1 MNNFG
6 KVLGVAAVLGG
17 GWWLWK
23 QMSET
28 KEAHVAPS
36 QDQFVARNW
45 GTIERVSTERNILAG
60 QAVGQ
65 TMNYNGMGA
74 NPPFGLQSSNGIGQV
89 MDLNVYAATMR
100 STDPI
105 FAQNYPGRAVGQ
117 E

>member
-6 KVLGVAAVLGG
+6 KLLGVAAVVGG

-45 GTIERVSTERNILAG
+45 GTIERVSTERNIFGWTSRWTDYEL
-60 QAVGQ
+60 QW
-65 TMNYNGMGA
+65 NGC
-74 NPPFGLQSSNGIGQV
+74 
-89 MDLNVYAATMR
+89 
-100 STDPI
+100 
-105 FAQNYPGRAVGQ
+105 
-117 E
+117 